1 MSVNTYAFTTASRL
15 KSFLGISVTTY
26 DTLLETLINAV
37 SDFIENEINR
47 RLKQTAYT
55 GTKIDGSGTHELVL
69 PQWPVSSTATFTL
82 YERTGGSNYGS
93 DVWQEV
99 DSSKYRVDYDAGI
112 IRANF
117 TFLQGFQNYKV
128 DYTAGYAFDV
138 NAGTYLST
146 LGLSDLELVVWKLAG
161 REFNKRK
168 GAGDIQSMRLYNYSV
183 TFTKEA
189 YSDDEIK
196 EVLSKYQ
203 RISF

>member
-1 MSVNTYAFTTASRL
+1 MAVNTYAFTTASRL
-15 KSFLGISVTTY
+15 KSFLGISVSTY
-26 DTLLETLINAV
+26 DTLLEILINAA

-47 RLKQTAYT
+47 RLKQTAYS
-55 GTKIDGSGTHELVL
+55 GSKVDGSGTHELVL
-69 PQWPVSSTATFTL
+69 PQWPVSSSETFKL
-82 YERTGGSNYGS
+82 YERSGGTFGS
-93 DVWQEV
+93 DTWQEL
-99 DSSKYRVDYDAGI
+99 DSDDYRIDYDAGI

-117 TFLQGFQNYKV
+117 VFLQGFQNYKV